1 MFFRNRFI
9 SNIYC
14 MNQYKYLTDKTI
26 LVVDDEEYNWL
37 LMKDLLEDFE
47 VNVVWARVGQEAI
60 DIVTSGI
67 KIDLILMDMK
77 MPFLDG
83 FDTTKEIKKLNSSI
97 PIIAQTAFCMPEER
111 ERCFSC
117 GCEAY
122 ISKPINLDELLTLAN
137 NIVKDSSVK
146 I

>member
-1 MFFRNRFI
+1 MKL
-9 SNIYC
+9 
-14 MNQYKYLTDKTI
+14 YKYLIDKTI
-26 LVVDDEEYNWL
+26 LVVDDEEYNLL
-37 LMKDLLEDFE
+37 LMKDMLEDFE

-60 DIVTSGI
+60 DIISSGS

-83 FDTTKEIKKLNSSI
+83 FDTTKEIKKINSTI
-97 PIIAQTAFCMPEER
+97 PVIAQTAFCMPEER

-117 GCEAY
+117 GCDAY
-122 ISKPINLDELLTLAN
+122 ISKPINFEELLSLAN
-137 NIVKDSSVK
+137 DIVKDSAVK